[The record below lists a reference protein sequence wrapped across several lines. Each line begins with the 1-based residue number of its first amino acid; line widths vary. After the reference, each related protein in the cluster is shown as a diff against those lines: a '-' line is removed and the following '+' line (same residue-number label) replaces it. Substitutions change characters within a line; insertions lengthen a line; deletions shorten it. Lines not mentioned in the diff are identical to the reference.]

1 MTALYLVRHAQP
13 VYQGYQETPE
23 LAPLSEKGRADSER
37 LADFLQGKG
46 IEQIYSSPYPRAV
59 QTLEPLARRLGLPI
73 ELEPDLRERTVGS
86 WVEDFPAFA
95 RRQWEDFDYRLEQ
108 GESLRQ
114 VQQRAVPALERLVQC
129 SEGKTIAA
137 GGHRTAISVLL
148 HSFSKGGFG
157 YSDFCRIREK
167 TPWVV
172 RLTFAGSECVA
183 VEEVWEEG

>member
-23 LAPLSEKGRADSER
+23 LVPLSEKGRAGSER

-114 VQQRAVPALERLVQC
+114 VQQRAVPALERLAQ
-129 SEGKTIAA
+129 
-137 GGHRTAISVLL
+137 R
-148 HSFSKGGFG
+148 SKGKPSLLADTGRP
-157 YSDFCRIREK
+157 SACCSILLAK
-167 TPWVV
+167 
-172 RLTFAGSECVA
+172 AGLAIPISAASGKRRPGWCA
-183 VEEVWEEG
+183 

>member
-1 MTALYLVRHAQP
+1 MTAVYLVRHAQP

-59 QTLEPLARRLGLPI
+59 QTLEP
-73 ELEPDLRERTVGS
+73 DLRERTVGS
-86 WVEDFPAFA
+86 WVEDFSAFA

-114 VQQRAVPALERLVQC
+114 VQQRAVPALERLVQR

-137 GGHRTAISVLL
+137 GGHGTAISVLL

>member
-13 VYQGYQETPE
+13 VYQGYQEAPE

-86 WVEDFPAFA
+86 WVEDFSAFA

-114 VQQRAVPALERLVQC
+114 VQQRAVPALERLAQR
-129 SEGKTIAA
+129 SKGKTIAV
-137 GGHRTAISVLL
+137 GGHGTAISVLL
-148 HSFSKGGFG
+148 HSFGKGGFG

>member
-1 MTALYLVRHAQP
+1 MTTVYLVRHAQP

-86 WVEDFPAFA
+86 WVEDFSAFA
-95 RRQWEDFDYRLEQ
+95 RHQWEDFDYRLEQ

-114 VQQRAVPALERLVQC
+114 VQQRAVPALERLVQR

-148 HSFSKGGFG
+148 HSFGQRRVWLFRFLPHPGK
-157 YSDFCRIREK
+157 DAL
-167 TPWVV
+167 VV

>member
-1 MTALYLVRHAQP
+1 M
-13 VYQGYQETPE
+13 
-23 LAPLSEKGRADSER
+23 
-37 LADFLQGKG
+37 
-46 IEQIYSSPYPRAV
+46 
-59 QTLEPLARRLGLPI
+59 
-73 ELEPDLRERTVGS
+73 
-86 WVEDFPAFA
+86 
-95 RRQWEDFDYRLEQ
+95 
-108 GESLRQ
+108 
-114 VQQRAVPALERLVQC
+114 QQRAVPAMERLVQR

-137 GGHRTAISVLL
+137 GGHGTAISVLL

>member
-1 MTALYLVRHAQP
+1 MTAVYLVRHAQP
-13 VYQGYQETPE
+13 VYQGYQEAPE
-23 LAPLSEKGRADSER
+23 LAPLSEKGRADSRAAGGLSAGEGDR
-37 LADFLQGKG
+37 ANLFQPLPAGGADAGAAG
-46 IEQIYSSPYPRAV
+46 PA
-59 QTLEPLARRLGLPI
+59 AGLPI

-95 RRQWEDFDYRLEQ
+95 RRQWEDFDYRLAQ

-114 VQQRAVPALERLVQC
+114 VQQRAVPALERLAQR

-137 GGHRTAISVLL
+137 GGHGTAISVLL
-148 HSFSKGGFG
+148 HSFGKGEFG

>member
-86 WVEDFPAFA
+86 WVEDFSAFA
-95 RRQWEDFDYRLEQ
+95 RRQSLSAEEIAQIQRIIAK
-108 GESLRQ
+108 GE
-114 VQQRAVPALERLVQC
+114 
-129 SEGKTIAA
+129 G
-137 GGHRTAISVLL
+137 
-148 HSFSKGGFG
+148 
-157 YSDFCRIREK
+157 
-167 TPWVV
+167 
-172 RLTFAGSECVA
+172 
-183 VEEVWEEG
+183 

>member
-1 MTALYLVRHAQP
+1 MPGGSGRILITAWSR
-13 VYQGYQETPE
+13 
-23 LAPLSEKGRADSER
+23 GRACGRCSSGRCLRWER
-37 LADFLQGKG
+37 LA
-46 IEQIYSSPYPRAV
+46 
-59 QTLEPLARRLGLPI
+59 
-73 ELEPDLRERTVGS
+73 
-86 WVEDFPAFA
+86 
-95 RRQWEDFDYRLEQ
+95 
-108 GESLRQ
+108 
-114 VQQRAVPALERLVQC
+114 QR

-137 GGHRTAISVLL
+137 GGHGTAISVLL

>member
-86 WVEDFPAFA
+86 WVEDFSAFA
-95 RRQWEDFDYRLEQ
+95 RRQWEDFDYRLAQ
-108 GESLRQ
+108 GESCGR
-114 VQQRAVPALERLVQC
+114 C
-129 SEGKTIAA
+129 SSGRCPRWSDWCSAA
-137 GGHRTAISVLL
+137 
-148 HSFSKGGFG
+148 
-157 YSDFCRIREK
+157 REK
-167 TPWVV
+167 PSPPADTGQPSACCSILLAKSGLAIPISAASGKRRPGWC
-172 RLTFAGSECVA
+172 A
-183 VEEVWEEG
+183 

>member
-86 WVEDFPAFA
+86 WVEDFRPLPGGSGRILITAWSRGKVSDRCSSGRCLRWSDWRSAARAKPSPPADTGQPSA
-95 RRQWEDFDYRLEQ
+95 CCSILLAKAGLAIPISAASGKRRPGWC
-108 GESLRQ
+108 
-114 VQQRAVPALERLVQC
+114 A
-129 SEGKTIAA
+129 
-137 GGHRTAISVLL
+137 
-148 HSFSKGGFG
+148 
-157 YSDFCRIREK
+157 
-167 TPWVV
+167 
-172 RLTFAGSECVA
+172 
-183 VEEVWEEG
+183 